1 MASRVPQKSLHGV
14 GKITKRIKGFSK
26 WIKFGAKHLSLLLQ
40 GVELAHSPHV
50 LCLLSGGKEI
60 FPCVPKRKESI
71 KDVGGA
77 SQKLRALDVELPLGF
92 FEVLKAN
99 NSLAP
104 GCIAKSIK
112 EGTPFSNAVKDGW
125 RGVGK
130 VVWFQ
135 FGVGEVVVKTDGRK
149 VPRSLQVMVRKL
161 YFAIQLWW
169 EIPPWML
176 VVKPLKLREGLGLME
191 MIGPLA
197 LREPYAISHQ
207 AKTMSSSN
215 REGFKGSLLSNMI
228 VSVKDDLKP
237 TVEKRFLVKVVL
249 LTPMDVIVVK
259 EASYFPRSMVHWDDP
274 LNRSFPKAENLMV
287 GTFCFILKNGMMV
300 EMLASTMRGGCS
312 DQEEGFI
319 EEPSSLC
326 DSPPCRASQIF
337 NCSMDTFKN

>member
-1 MASRVPQKSLHGV
+1 MCYVCS
-14 GKITKRIKGFSK
+14 
-26 WIKFGAKHLSLLLQ
+26 
-40 GVELAHSPHV
+40 VEA
-50 LCLLSGGKEI
+50 KEI

-71 KDVGGA
+71 KGWVVLA
-77 SQKLRALDVELPLGF
+77 RKLRALDVELPLGF

-125 RGVGK
+125 R
-130 VVWFQ
+130 VWTRLCGFNLE
-135 FGVGEVVVKTDGRK
+135 GEVVVKTNGRK
-149 VPRSLQVMVRKL
+149 VPRSLQVMVGKL

-176 VVKPLKLREGLGLME
+176 VGVALGIGVDGGLGTMDACCVSFKGEGLGLME

-215 REGFKGSLLSNMI
+215 REGFEGSLLSDMI

-249 LTPMDVIVVK
+249 LTPMDVILVK
-259 EASYFPRSMVHWDDP
+259 EASYFPRSMVHWDN
-274 LNRSFPKAENLMV
+274 LLMV

-337 NCSMDTFKN
+337 NCSTDTFKN

>member
-1 MASRVPQKSLHGV
+1 MAGRVPQKSLHQDH
-14 GKITKRIKGFSK
+14 KEDQRILE
-26 WIKFGAKHLSLLLQ
+26 WIKFRAKHLSLLLQ
-40 GVELAHSPHV
+40 RVELAHSPHV

-71 KDVGGA
+71 KGVGGA
-77 SQKLRALDVELPLGF
+77 SQK
-92 FEVLKAN
+92 VLKAN

-135 FGVGEVVVKTDGRK
+135 FGVGEVVVKADGRK
-149 VPRSLQVMVRKL
+149 VPRSLQVMVGKL
-161 YFAIQLWW
+161 YFAIQLVGDST
-169 EIPPWML
+169 MD
-176 VVKPLKLREGLGLME
+176 VGLGLME

-215 REGFKGSLLSNMI
+215 REGFKVHYSRH
-228 VSVKDDLKP
+228 DC
-237 TVEKRFLVKVVL
+237 ECCVVDS
-249 LTPMDVIVVK
+249 MDVILVK
-259 EASYFPRSMVHWDDP
+259 EASYFPRSMVHWDNP
-274 LNRSFPKAENLMV
+274 LNGSFPKAENLMV
-287 GTFCFILKNGMMV
+287 GTFCFIMKNGMMV

-337 NCSMDTFKN
+337 NCSTDTVKN